1 MMMARRVTRSTS
13 PKGPKDPKAEA
24 RPGRLSSQSPTRS
37 RLESHLRSLSKLQA
51 QIQIEAELSTGRC
64 SAVLLGKDRS
74 GGPAAVKAL
83 SLKTAKI
90 LGIDER
96 CLWGQVQVM
105 REVQHPNLV
114 RLADAMVS
122 WEPLPFVKA
131 EPPFLCIVMEYL
143 ANAEPLSQRI
153 RQCIPHMPIQLV
165 ERILLQLASAL
176 ARLHRSDVVHRDV
189 WRENILIEKQSD
201 KVTLLDLGCAERL
214 HKPML
219 NKRLNIPYMSP
230 EAAAGLPQDVSDD
243 AWALGLLVT
252 EMVTGRF
259 VADRLGRVDMPIHSH
274 PALAQALAE
283 TMQRA
288 HDLGLLATQ
297 LLDVASRRPKMA
309 EVVNLLRPGHRR
321 DTEPERRIVPRE
333 KKIQV
338 RAAGGPS
345 PVRPTSPLGFRGR
358 LCTSQRLSRHAATH
372 VDVSP
377 GRFGRI
383 SSTSKSQASQNSLG
397 STATGSPVEPAAF
410 QPGQTVLYCPREAG
424 VQKATVLGR
433 VDGRGWQIQLENGL
447 CRMVEDAE
455 EWRLCLCDLP
465 QPPRPPPAEGP
476 VLAWAEVRQAPMG
489 KVLST
494 SSTVSSLATA
504 LTGSTAATE
513 AVEAPRSG
521 PKVVSKSYTMWTSTS
536 PTRPAKRASP
546 GGNTGASAASLRPF
560 VAKSPPSDAH
570 LGPMLRARPLGPFP
584 GQRLFYTARS
594 NGQRY
599 AGVLT
604 GLLPS
609 GGYRIFLDCGETKV
623 VEENEAWRLAF

>member
-1 MMMARRVTRSTS
+1 M
-13 PKGPKDPKAEA
+13 
-24 RPGRLSSQSPTRS
+24 
-37 RLESHLRSLSKLQA
+37 
-51 QIQIEAELSTGRC
+51 
-64 SAVLLGKDRS
+64 
-74 GGPAAVKAL
+74 
-83 SLKTAKI
+83 
-90 LGIDER
+90 
-96 CLWGQVQVM
+96 
-105 REVQHPNLV
+105 
-114 RLADAMVS
+114 
-122 WEPLPFVKA
+122 
-131 EPPFLCIVMEYL
+131 
-143 ANAEPLSQRI
+143 
-153 RQCIPHMPIQLV
+153 
-165 ERILLQLASAL
+165 
-176 ARLHRSDVVHRDV
+176 
-189 WRENILIEKQSD
+189 
-201 KVTLLDLGCAERL
+201 
-214 HKPML
+214 
-219 NKRLNIPYMSP
+219 
-230 EAAAGLPQDVSDD
+230 
-243 AWALGLLVT
+243 
-252 EMVTGRF
+252 
-259 VADRLGRVDMPIHSH
+259 
-274 PALAQALAE
+274 
-283 TMQRA
+283 
-288 HDLGLLATQ
+288 
-297 LLDVASRRPKMA
+297 
-309 EVVNLLRPGHRR
+309 LRPGHRR

-358 LCTSQRLSRHAATH
+358 LCTSQRLSRHAVTH

-536 PTRPAKRASP
+536 PMRPAKRASP

>member
-1 MMMARRVTRSTS
+1 MMPRRVTRSTS
-13 PKGPKDPKAEA
+13 PKGPKAEA

-51 QIQIEAELSTGRC
+51 QIQIEAELGTGRC

-74 GGPAAVKAL
+74 GGQAAVKAI
-83 SLKTAKI
+83 SLKTAKS

-114 RLADAMVS
+114 RLLDAMVS
-122 WEPLPFVKA
+122 WDPLPLVKA

-176 ARLHRSDVVHRDV
+176 GRLHRSDVVHRDV
-189 WRENILIEKQSD
+189 WRENILIEKHSD
-201 KVTLLDLGCAERL
+201 KVTLLDFGCAERL

-259 VADRLGRVDMPIHSH
+259 VADRLGRVEMPIHSH

-297 LLDVASRRPKMA
+297 FLDVPSRRPKMA

-321 DTEPERRIVPRE
+321 DTEPERRIAVPRE

-338 RAAGGPS
+338 RASAGGPS
-345 PVRPTSPLGFRGR
+345 PIRPASPLGFRGR
-358 LCTSQRLSRHAATH
+358 LCTSQRFSRHAATH

-377 GRFGRI
+377 GRFERRI
-383 SSTSKSQASQNSLG
+383 SSTSKSQPSRNSLG
-397 STATGSPVEPAAF
+397 SKTATAGSPAEPVAF

-433 VDGRGWQIQLENGL
+433 VDGRGWQIQLENGF
-447 CRMVEDAE
+447 CRLVEDAE

-465 QPPRPPPAEGP
+465 QPPRPPPAEAP
-476 VLAWAEVRQAPMG
+476 VLAWAEVRQAPKG

-513 AVEAPRSG
+513 AAEPPRSG
-521 PKVVSKSYTMWTSTS
+521 PKVVSKSYTLWTSTS
-536 PTRPAKRASP
+536 PMRPATRASP
-546 GGNTGASAASLRPF
+546 SIGPF
-560 VAKSPPSDAH
+560 VAKSRSDAQ
-570 LGPMLRARPLGPFP
+570 LGPMLRARPPGPFP

-599 AGVLT
+599 AGVMT
-604 GLLPS
+604 GVLPT
-609 GGYRIFLDCGETKV
+609 GGYRIFLDCGETKI